1 MRESESVRAGEQ
13 ESKKAREHKG
23 ADSSSTVENI
33 RQLSAAID
41 PELKRMLGGLN
52 HTVEDSLLI

>member
-1 MRESESVRAGEQ
+1 MREQ

-23 ADSSSTVENI
+23 TDSSGTPENMT
-33 RQLSAAID
+33 QLSAAID
-41 PELKRMLGGLN
+41 PKLKRMLGVLN